1 MFNHHT
7 ALLTRISIAAASSLA
22 VLSGTALAQGAP
34 DCSVYPLA
42 SAADPA
48 ALGWSG
54 SDLAA
59 LDARA
64 EELGSAALM
73 IVQGGEIVYS
83 RGEIERP
90 FLLHS
95 LRKSV
100 MSAMI
105 GVLVD
110 NGAITLDTTLAELEI
125 DDLPGLT
132 ETERSATVRD
142 IITARSGVYIASAA
156 ETQAMADSR
165 PERGAYAP
173 GEHWYYNNWDFN
185 VAGHI
190 FERVSHRTYN
200 GAFQRMFAEPM
211 CMQDWNAFGSYRFYA
226 PGTAF
231 PAYHLRISARD
242 LALFG
247 QLFLQDG
254 QWNGEQLISA
264 AWVADSTA
272 SHSQTEWPGAWAG
285 GYGYMWWKPADDA
298 SAEAAGLAPDMY
310 TGAGAGGH
318 YLTVIPSRDMVIVHR
333 MDTDQPGTPRLGMTA
348 YGELLAEILALGQPD

>member
-1 MFNHHT
+1 MLNHHT
-7 ALLTRISIAAASSLA
+7 AFLTRISIAAASSLA
-22 VLSGTALAQGAP
+22 VMSGAALAQDAP
-34 DCSVYPLA
+34 DCGAYPLA
-42 SAADPA
+42 GAADPA

-64 EELGSAALM
+64 EEIGSAALM

-125 DDLPGLT
+125 DDLAGLT

-142 IITARSGVYIASAA
+142 IISARSGIYIPAAA
-156 ETQAMADSR
+156 ESPAMAESR

-200 GAFQRMFAEPM
+200 GAFQRMFAEPL
-211 CMQDWNAFGSYRFYA
+211 CMQDWNAFESYRFYV

-231 PAYHLRISARD
+231 SAYHLRISARD

-247 QLFLQDG
+247 QLFLQEG
-254 QWNGEQLISA
+254 AWNGEQLISTE
-264 AWVADSTA
+264 WVADSTA
-272 SHSQTEWPGAWAG
+272 THSQTGWPGAWG
-285 GYGYMWWKPADDA
+285 TGYGYMWWKPGDDA
-298 SAEAAGLAPDMY
+298 TAEAAGLAPDMY

-318 YLTVIPSRDMVIVHR
+318 YLTVIPSRDMVIVNR
-333 MDTDQPGTPRLGMTA
+333 MNTDEPGTPRLGMTG
-348 YGELLAEILALGQPD
+348 YGELLAEILTLGEPD

>member
-1 MFNHHT
+1 MSRTTLH
-7 ALLTRISIAAASSLA
+7 SLK
-22 VLSGTALAQGAP
+22 TALAGLSCVTLCSGALLAQDIP
-34 DCSVYPLA
+34 VCDGYPLETA
-42 SAADPA
+42 VNPA
-48 ALGWSG
+48 ALGWSDA
-54 SDLAA
+54 DLAA
-59 LDARA
+59 LDVRA
-64 EELGSAALM
+64 DEIGTAAMM
-73 IVQGGEIVYS
+73 ILQGGEVVYS

-110 NGAITLDTTLAELEI
+110 AGALSLDTTLVQLDI
-125 DDLPGLT
+125 DDFGGLT
-132 ETERSATVRD
+132 DTERTATVRD
-142 IITARSGVYIASAA
+142 IISARSGVYIASAA
-156 ETQAMADSR
+156 ETQAMADAR
-165 PERGAYAP
+165 PERGQYAP

-200 GAFQRMFAEPM
+200 GAFQRMFAEPL
-211 CMQDWNAFGSYRFYA
+211 CMQDWNAFDAYRFYT

-231 PAYHLRISARD
+231 AAYHIRISARD

-247 QLFLQDG
+247 QLMLQDG
-254 QWNGEQLISA
+254 QWNGAELLSA
-264 AWVADSTA
+264 DWVADSTA
-272 SHSQTEWPGAWAG
+272 THSQTGWDGAWAG

-333 MDTDQPGTPRLGMTA
+333 MDTDQPGNPRLGMRG
-348 YGELLAEILALGQPD
+348 YGDLLSLILALGEPD

>member
-1 MFNHHT
+1 M
-7 ALLTRISIAAASSLA
+7 
-22 VLSGTALAQGAP
+22 
-34 DCSVYPLA
+34 
-42 SAADPA
+42 
-48 ALGWSG
+48 
-54 SDLAA
+54 
-59 LDARA
+59 
-64 EELGSAALM
+64 M
-73 IVQGGEIVYS
+73 ILQGGEVVYS

-110 NGAITLDTTLAELEI
+110 AGALSLDTTLAQLEI
-125 DDLPGLT
+125 DDFGGLT
-132 ETERSATVRD
+132 DTERTATVRD
-142 IITARSGVYIASAA
+142 IISARSGVYIASAA
-156 ETQAMADSR
+156 ETQAMADAR
-165 PERGAYAP
+165 PERGQYAP

-200 GAFQRMFAEPM
+200 GAFQRMFAEPL
-211 CMQDWNAFGSYRFYA
+211 CMQDWNAFDAYRFYT

-231 PAYHLRISARD
+231 AAYHIRISARD

-247 QLFLQDG
+247 QLMLQDG
-254 QWNGEQLISA
+254 QWNGTQLLSA
-264 AWVADSTA
+264 DWIADSTA
-272 SHSQTEWPGAWAG
+272 THSQTGWDGAWAG

-333 MDTDQPGTPRLGMTA
+333 MDTDQPGNPRLGMSG
-348 YGELLAEILALGQPD
+348 YGDLLSLILALGEPD